1 MKATRFEKYLP
12 PPPFYSPP
20 PPPLFPPVV
29 SDLSQSLT
37 LPSSPLHLQ
46 SPPYPSFS
54 LHRPLCVP
62 FPSAPSHSPLSL
74 PLQFPPYSPPLPSPQ
89 SLSVPI
95 LLSCF
100 HPLSLS
106 FFKGSLPT
114 RSPHFSLSSAPICN
128 LPPLLLS
135 PSLSLSLPLR
145 FPP

>member
-1 MKATRFEKYLP
+1 MKATRLEKYLP
-12 PPPFYSPP
+12 PSFLFPSPP
-20 PPPLFPPVV
+20 PPPFFPPVV

-62 FPSAPSHSPLSL
+62 FPSAPSTPLSL
-74 PLQFPPYSPPLPSPQ
+74 FLYSSLPTPPLPFPLPRAYLSPSSSLAFTLSLSLSLKVPYLHAHPTSLSPQ
-89 SLSVPI
+89 LLSVTF

-106 FFKGSLPT
+106 LFL
-114 RSPHFSLSSAPICN
+114 
-128 LPPLLLS
+128 
-135 PSLSLSLPLR
+135 
-145 FPP
+145 